1 MGRTD
6 ACGRHTIGTDSR
18 TTRILLDR
26 CGRTYGRLAGIRL
39 RNTPAPLFQLLC
51 LALLFS
57 ARIRASV
64 ALHASQALR
73 EAGWTTPE
81 KMAASTWKGRVK
93 VLNRAGYA
101 RYDERTATMLGQ
113 TVELLRERYRG
124 DLRRLRDAAGRD
136 VAAERRWLKEF
147 KGIGDVGV
155 DIFFREAQEVW
166 PEIYPFADA
175 KALEGAAR
183 LGLPENPADLAAL
196 VPRDDFPCLVTALV
210 RVQLEKRVDEV
221 LAGAAE

>member
-1 MGRTD
+1 MS
-6 ACGRHTIGTDSR
+6 SR
-18 TTRILLDR
+18 ASNTAAILLDR
-26 CGRTYGRLAGIRL
+26 CGQTYGQLAGIRL

-64 ALHASQALR
+64 ALHALQAVL

-81 KMAASTWKGRVK
+81 KLARSTWARRVR
-93 VLNRAGYA
+93 VLDRTGYA

-113 TVELLRERYRG
+113 TADLLRERYRG
-124 DLRRLRDAAGRD
+124 DLRRLREGAGRD
-136 VAAERRWLKEF
+136 PAAERERLREF

-155 DIFFREAQEVW
+155 DIFFREVQAVW

-175 KALEGAAR
+175 RALEGAAR
-183 LGLPENPADLAAL
+183 LGLPENPAGLAAL
-196 VPRDDFPCLVTALV
+196 VPRDRFPHLVTALV
-210 RVQLEKRVDEV
+210 RVQLEKRLYPDLE
-221 LAGAAE
+221 LLNLDSHR